1 MLAKQPKTEARDLS
15 YGKVLELDFM
25 EPALSPRYRALMLW
39 SRSILAMA
47 ASKIP
52 TYWAIRNSTILGP
65 SFREWCGKWFQSKGN
80 VPNVFM
86 CAIPTPTTIHDVR
99 PTLTNVMALYKA
111 DPSVSLVEVA
121 IFDGP
126 NAVGAYDQNKVATF
140 ASTNNN
146 GTNGPQ
152 DLIEGSTNFSIGNFL
167 SPSFQPVASL
177 ALNWGLCLALR
188 FQFSKDNGRILFTAA
203 GADFQ
208 G

>member
-1 MLAKQPKTEARDLS
+1 MAKYSSWIHGTSIISQIQSTNALEQVNTGNGGIENTD
-15 YGKVLELDFM
+15 VLGYSD
-25 EPALSPRYRALMLW
+25 
-39 SRSILAMA
+39 
-47 ASKIP
+47 
-52 TYWAIRNSTILGP
+52 STILGP